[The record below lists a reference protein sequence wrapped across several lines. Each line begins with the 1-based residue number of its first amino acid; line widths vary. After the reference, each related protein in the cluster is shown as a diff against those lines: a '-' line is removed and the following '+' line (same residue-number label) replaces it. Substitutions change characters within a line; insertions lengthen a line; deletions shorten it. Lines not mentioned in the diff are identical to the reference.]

1 MDQHEREPSRSKR
14 ARSVHSSNGMTG
26 LITYTSH
33 IAKISLKARISIF
46 GKMIDNTI
54 GINQVKE
61 LIVIFTAENIV

>member
-1 MDQHEREPSRSKR
+1 
-14 ARSVHSSNGMTG
+14 MTG